1 MNNLV
6 LLLKVQLGGLLT
18 NTTQFSKKKKMA
30 GIGSLLFLGGIFLY
44 MSVVYTMS
52 MVMTFPEGYKF
63 ITLYIMGLMTLFM
76 LLIFG
81 YQSAGGHLFGFK
93 DYDLLMSLPLSKEE
107 VLLSKFLSFTIL
119 EYFYTLFLLVPAII
133 IVGVVSEYGP
143 LYYLLGIVTWILFP
157 VVPMV
162 IASILAYLAMNMAS
176 RFKYKNLMNNIF
188 YVVLMAVVFLLIFGY
203 QTLLQG
209 NVTQLVNLL
218 ENIRKYAP
226 FIGFLF
232 DGMVFHDFIHF
243 GLGALLNLVVF
254 VLFIVIFAK
263 SFMKLN
269 GQVNTG
275 YKDKNF
281 KLTESKANSA
291 YFALFMKELRMYF
304 SYSVYFMNTAVM
316 PIITLGGFLYAC
328 LTMKDDLNV
337 MMNMFPGY
345 SVLILCGSILM
356 MTLMSCTTN
365 SSISLEGSNFDSLKT
380 YPIDTMDIFKA
391 KLSVNLLVVLPFG
404 FLSSLIAFIFL
415 NISITEMLLM
425 MMTSLT
431 SGYFISALGLILN
444 LHFYRFDWDNVA
456 RIVKQS
462 MPVAITS
469 IGGMV
474 VTMGVVVLGMN
485 LSDVIDTTV
494 LVFILNLLL
503 LIIDI
508 VFHVYLKNGGRKQFN
523 KIH

>member
-6 LLLKVQLGGLLT
+6 LLLKVQLSGLLT
-18 NTTQFSKKKKMA
+18 NTTQFSKKKKLA
-30 GIGSLLFLGGIFLY
+30 GVGSLLFLGAIFLY

-52 MVMTFPEGYKF
+52 MVMTFPEGYQY
-63 ITLYIMGLMTLFM
+63 ITLYVMGLMTLFM

-93 DYDLLMSLPLSKEE
+93 DYDLLMSLPISKEE
-107 VLLSKFLSFTIL
+107 VLLSKFLSFLFL
-119 EYFYTLFLLVPAII
+119 EYFYALFLLMPAII
-133 IVGVVSEYGP
+133 IVGIVCEYGI
-143 LYYLLGIVTWILFP
+143 LYYILGIVAWVLFP
-157 VVPMV
+157 IVPMV
-162 IASILAYLAMNMAS
+162 IASILAYFAMNLAS
-176 RFKYKNLMNNIF
+176 KFKYKNLMNNIF
-188 YVVLMAVVFLLIFGY
+188 YIVLMIAVFGMVFGY
-203 QTLLQG
+203 QSLLQG
-209 NVTQLVNLL
+209 NITQLESLQK
-218 ENIRKYAP
+218 NIQMYAP

-232 DGMVFHDFIHF
+232 DGMVFHDFVHF
-243 GLGALLNLVVF
+243 GIGSMINIFVF
-254 VLFIVIFAK
+254 GLFVFIFSK

-269 GQVNTG
+269 GQMNTG

-316 PIITLGGFLYAC
+316 PIITVVGFGYAC
-328 LTMKDDLNV
+328 ITMKDDLN
-337 MMNMFPGY
+337 MIMNMFPEY
-345 SVLILCGSILM
+345 VVLVLCGSILM

-404 FLSSLIAFIFL
+404 MICSILAFIFL
-415 NISITEMLLM
+415 NITLSEMLLM

-431 SGYFISALGLILN
+431 SSYFISVFGLILN

-456 RIVKQS
+456 RVVKQS

-469 IGGMV
+469 IGSMV
-474 VTMGVVVLGMN
+474 VTIGFVMLGIN
-485 LSDVIDTTV
+485 LSNVIDGTLLV
-494 LVFILNLLL
+494 LILNIILI
-503 LIIDI
+503 IIDI
-508 VFHVYLKNGGRKQFN
+508 LLYVYLKTGGKKQFN

>member
-6 LLLKVQLGGLLT
+6 LLLKVQFSGLLT
-18 NTTQFSKKKKMA
+18 NTTQFSKKKKLA
-30 GIGSLLFLGGIFLY
+30 GVGSLLFLGALFLY

-52 MVMTFPEGYKF
+52 MVMTFPEGYQY
-63 ITLYIMGLMTLFM
+63 ITLYVMGLMTLFM

-93 DYDLLMSLPLSKEE
+93 DYDLLMSLPISKEE
-107 VLLSKFLSFTIL
+107 VLLSKFLSFLLL
-119 EYFYTLFLLVPAII
+119 EYFYALFLLVPAIV
-133 IVGVVSEYGP
+133 IVGIVCEYGI
-143 LYYLLGIVTWILFP
+143 LYYLLGIIVWVLFP

-162 IASILAYLAMNMAS
+162 IASVLAYFAMNMAS

-188 YVVLMAVVFLLIFGY
+188 YVVLMIVVFAVVFGY
-203 QTLLQG
+203 QSLLQG
-209 NVTQLVNLL
+209 NITQLVSLQ
-218 ENIRKYAP
+218 ENIQMYAP

-232 DGMVFHDFIHF
+232 DGMIFNDFVHF
-243 GLGALLNLVVF
+243 GLGSLINLVVF
-254 VLFIVIFAK
+254 GLFIFLFSK

-269 GQVNTG
+269 GQMNTG

-316 PIITLGGFLYAC
+316 PIITVGGFAYAC
-328 LTMKDDLNV
+328 ITMQDDLN
-337 MMNMFPGY
+337 MIMDLFPGY
-345 SVLILCGSILM
+345 AVLILCGSILM

-365 SSISLEGSNFDSLKT
+365 SCISLEGSNFDQLKT
-380 YPIDTMDIFKA
+380 YPIDTMDIFMA
-391 KLSVNLLVVLPFG
+391 KISVNLLVVLPFG
-404 FLSSLIAFIFL
+404 MICSILAFIFL
-415 NISITEMLLM
+415 NISIIEMLLM
-425 MMTSLT
+425 IMTSLT
-431 SGYFISALGLILN
+431 SGYFISTLGLILN

-462 MPVAITS
+462 MPVMITTL
-469 IGGMV
+469 GGMV
-474 VTMGVVVLGMN
+474 VSAGFVVLGMN
-485 LSDVIDTTV
+485 LINIMSSTMLVLILNIILLVID
-494 LVFILNLLL
+494 IL
-503 LIIDI
+503 
-508 VFHVYLKNGGRKQFN
+508 FHVYLKTDGRKQFN

>member
-18 NTTQFSKKKKMA
+18 NTTQFSKKKKLA
-30 GIGSLLFLGGIFLY
+30 GVGSLLFLGGIFLY

-52 MVMTFPEGYKF
+52 MVMTFPTGYQY
-63 ITLYIMGLMTLFM
+63 ITLYVMGLMTLFM

-93 DYDLLMSLPLSKEE
+93 DFDLLMSLPLSKEE

-133 IVGVVSEYGP
+133 IVGVVSGYGP

-157 VVPMV
+157 IVPMV
-162 IASILAYLAMNMAS
+162 FASVLAYLSMRMAS

-188 YVVLMAVVFLLIFGY
+188 YVVLMAVVFLVIFGY
-203 QTLLQG
+203 QSLLQG
-209 NVTQLVNLL
+209 NATQLVNLL
-218 ENIRKYAP
+218 ENIREFAP

-232 DGMVFHDFIHF
+232 DGMIFHDFVNF
-243 GLGALLNLVVF
+243 GLGAVLNIVVF
-254 VLFIVIFAK
+254 ILFVFIFSK

-281 KLTESKANSA
+281 KLTKSKANSA

-316 PIITLGGFLYAC
+316 PIITVGGFLYAC
-328 LTMKDDLNV
+328 LTMKDDLF
-337 MMNMFPGY
+337 MIMNLFPGY
-345 SVLILCGSILM
+345 TLLLLCGSIFT

-365 SSISLEGSNFDSLKT
+365 SSISLEGSNFDNLKT
-380 YPIDTMDIFKA
+380 YPIDTMDIFLSKM
-391 KLSVNLLVVLPFG
+391 SVNLLVVLPFG
-404 FLSSLIAFIFL
+404 FICAILAKVFLDITFI
-415 NISITEMLLM
+415 EMLLM
-425 MMTSLT
+425 MLTTVT

-462 MPVAITS
+462 MPVMITTL
-469 IGGMV
+469 GGMSV
-474 VTMGVVVLGMN
+474 GVGIVVLGIN
-485 LSDVIDTTV
+485 LSRVISPNFLV
-494 LVFILNLLL
+494 LVLNGLL

-508 VFHVYLKNGGRKQFN
+508 AFHVYLNTDGRKQFN